1 MMDES
6 KTPSLDLWGGK
17 LKFGESFVICTR
29 GPEGLRL
36 PLEKKECMTCM
47 CKLKK
52 RRCMWSKGVC
62 VCIDLMFLGCVCGDY
77 ISGWCKAVYRR
88 SQMRARQFEAGN
100 E

>member
-6 KTPSLDLWGGK
+6 KRLSLDLWGGR

-36 PLEKKECMTCM
+36 PLEKKECMTNM

-52 RRCMWSKGVC
+52 EGVC
-62 VCIDLMFLGCVCGDY
+62 GQRECVY
-77 ISGWCKAVYRR
+77 V
-88 SQMRARQFEAGN
+88 
-100 E
+100 